1 MGGNNG
7 EYDDG
12 NQGWGF
18 NPGNNNENYENEGE
32 FGAVEDNGGWGFNP
46 GSNGEYNPGS
56 ASMSSVG
63 SSRPNIN
70 NNNSGSGYSSGNSR
84 PSSGSSRPSSGSSR
98 PNYTNNGN
106 YGQSSQ
112 GQRSRPNYY

>member
-1 MGGNNG
+1 MEGTNG

-18 NPGNNNENYENEGE
+18 NPGNNNQNSNNEWE
-32 FGAVEDNGGWGFNP
+32 HGAIDQNGGWGFNP
-46 GSNGEYNPGS
+46 GSNGEYNPES
-56 ASMSSVG
+56 SSMSSG
-63 SSRPNIN
+63 GNSRPS
-70 NNNSGSGYSSGNSR
+70 SGSSR

-112 GQRSRPNYY
+112 GQRSRPNYC